1 MTVGIIGLG
10 TIGTAI
16 AAGLHGAQPGHT
28 VLATTRTARRA
39 PAFAQFCRTNA
50 DLVRCSQTL
59 LLCVKPQQIPAILKE
74 IAPHVRA
81 DQLVISTCAGVALD
95 RFTSELST
103 PNIVRAMPNVPIEIN
118 AGVTALA
125 FSESCEERQRE
136 EAIALFRHI
145 GEVVQV
151 EERHFDAV
159 TAISGCGPA
168 YVCVIIEALTDAGVQ
183 QGLPRETARLLV
195 TQTLLGSA
203 KFVLQSH
210 LHPAQIRDRV
220 TTPAGCTIDALTALE
235 DGKVRHSLI
244 TAVAIATAKSSQ
256 LTGRGPGEV
265 TAG

>member
-1 MTVGIIGLG
+1 MTIGIIGLG
-10 TIGTAI
+10 TIGSAI
-16 AAGLHGAQPGHT
+16 ALGLQHARAPHE
-28 VLATTRTARRA
+28 VLATRRSAREA
-39 PAFAQFCRTNA
+39 PEFARLCETNA
-50 DLVRCSQTL
+50 DLVRRSRIVV
-59 LLCVKPQQIPAILKE
+59 LCIKPQQAPAIIEE
-74 IAPHVRA
+74 IAPYVGA
-81 DQLVISTCAGVALD
+81 DHIVVSTCAGVPLE
-95 RFTSELST
+95 RFSSMLST
-103 PNIVRAMPNVPIEIN
+103 PNIIRAMPNVPSEIN
-118 AGVTALA
+118 AGITAVA
-125 FSESCEERQRE
+125 FSESCAQAQRE
-136 EAIALFRHI
+136 AVISLFRHI

-203 KFVLQSH
+203 KFVLQSQ

-256 LTGRGPGEV
+256 LTGTQPP
-265 TAG
+265 ALP